1 MAHSQGHVVCAC
13 FYRSQWG
20 VPQTPCQLP
29 GAASHLSPIFLLA
42 PRVFPTNGLTTAL
55 HTRKSTPPQCS
66 RAGWHVRLGELE
78 MA

>member
-1 MAHSQGHVVCAC
+1 MAHFRGHMLHAC

-29 GAASHLSPIFLLA
+29 GAASHLSPIFSLA
-42 PRVFPTNGLTTAL
+42 PRVLPTNGLTTAL
-55 HTRKSTPPQCS
+55 HTRKSMPAQCS
-66 RAGWHVRLGELE
+66 RAGWPVRLGELE